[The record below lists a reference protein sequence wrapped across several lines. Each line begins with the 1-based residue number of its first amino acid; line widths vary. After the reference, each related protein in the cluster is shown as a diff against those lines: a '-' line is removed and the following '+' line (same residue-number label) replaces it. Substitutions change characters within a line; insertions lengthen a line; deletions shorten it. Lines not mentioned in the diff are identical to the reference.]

1 MIVRNVVEQNLN
13 FLSIINIIEIH
24 LRLASIGLGTFLMFF
39 HGSFIPEMLFYRSAN
54 PANVKIISKLLN
66 AGVNPN
72 EIPEVDGDGCGKTR

>member
-1 MIVRNVVEQNLN
+1 
-13 FLSIINIIEIH
+13 
-24 LRLASIGLGTFLMFF
+24 
-39 HGSFIPEMLFYRSAN
+39 MLFYRSAN